1 MERAGTRIS
10 TFSTVVDAGVAVVVV
25 FAAPQ
30 DLLSS
35 TRIL

>member
-10 TFSTVVDAGVAVVVV
+10 TFSTVVDFGVAVVVV
-25 FAAPQ
+25 FAPPQ

-35 TRIL
+35 TKV